1 MKGKSKNLK
10 EERATS
16 FYLFKVKKRVVKAF
30 RWDLIFDHLVR
41 MMVHNL
47 LWPDGKE
54 AVLEK
59 KAKWKIKREAICKRS
74 KTETLERK
82 KDLGF

>member
-1 MKGKSKNLK
+1 MG
-10 EERATS
+10 
-16 FYLFKVKKRVVKAF
+16 F
-30 RWDLIFDHLVR
+30 DLDHLVR